1 MIICCSRHAT
11 DHKAHSQHYVLR
23 THSDDAATAGLGLG
37 AGCRLG
43 TVAPIQ
49 TLRVL
54 DSEAEIETAQLARPS
69 RLPTRYFFVTGFRG
83 ASLRLLERR
92 RIAIAVTALLQ
103 TQSRI

>member
-69 RLPTRYFFVTGFRG
+69 RLPARYFVVQLDRASEAPGQRALGCLNG
-83 ASLRLLERR
+83 AGLP
-92 RIAIAVTALLQ
+92 
-103 TQSRI
+103 

>member
-54 DSEAEIETAQLARPS
+54 DSEAEIETAELARPS
-69 RLPTRYFFVTGFRG
+69 RLPARYFRVFVQLDRASEAPGQRALGCLNG
-83 ASLRLLERR
+83 AGLP
-92 RIAIAVTALLQ
+92 
-103 TQSRI
+103 